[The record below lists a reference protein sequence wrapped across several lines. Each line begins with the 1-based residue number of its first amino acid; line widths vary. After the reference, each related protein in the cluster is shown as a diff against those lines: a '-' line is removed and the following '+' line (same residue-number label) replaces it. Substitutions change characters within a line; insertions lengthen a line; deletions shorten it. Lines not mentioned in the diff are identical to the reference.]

1 MFKSKSIFVAVI
13 ILALIP
19 LTASATI
26 TRVIGMGGEEAVYV
40 MKDSYGA
47 NVYPQLIVNYPNLA
61 VAEFWSS
68 AGGWDFQKAYIDYG
82 FGEDKCVLQFALD
95 KLPGKTYAFGPE
107 LLDDVEGNYSRL
119 SIIYGRPMGEMKIG
133 LSFKYDSKSYKSEA
147 VAGPPA
153 VPALDASYS
162 VIGLRAGVTAM
173 ENKLDVAAGF
183 EMASYSADSPGV
195 DAYESDGASAFSF
208 VGRYW
213 YDYSETNWLIPNLR
227 FSSKKDG
234 YTEGSDAESMTSTV
248 FALGLGHNWYPIKNT
263 LVLTDVGFKSHG
275 MTYERTLGGTTSPD
289 ATDSHSDIY
298 WRIGCESKVF
308 NWLTGRFGA
317 ARFWDSA
324 KYESQLGKPE
334 ISSSMT
340 YTYLGATMNWNKMYI
355 DVLVNPSFLGY
366 GPNFLSGYDDDI
378 FTRVSLRYVFDKE

>member
-1 MFKSKSIFVAVI
+1 MFKSKLICVAV
-13 ILALIP
+13 LVLVMIP

-40 MKDSYGA
+40 MKDSYVA
-47 NVYPQLIVNYPNLA
+47 SVYPQLIVNYPNLA
-61 VAEFWSS
+61 AAEFWTT
-68 AGGWDFQKAYIDYG
+68 GGNWDLQRVYIDYG
-82 FGEDKCVLQFALD
+82 FGEGKSVILFSLD
-95 KLPGKTYAFGPE
+95 KMSGKTYAFGPDV
-107 LLDDVEGNYSRL
+107 LDDVDGNYSRL

-147 VAGPPA
+147 VSGPPA
-153 VPALDASYS
+153 LPALDASYS

-183 EMASYSADSPGV
+183 EMAGYSAESPGV
-195 DAYESDGASAFSF
+195 DKYESDGASAISF
-208 VGRYW
+208 AGRYW

-234 YTEGSDAESMTSTV
+234 YKEGSDAESMTSTV
-248 FALGLGHNWYPIKNT
+248 FALGLGHNWHPIKNS
-263 LVLTDVGFKSHG
+263 LVLTDIGFKSHSTKFE
-275 MTYERTLGGTTSPD
+275 MTSGNASAD

-298 WRIGCESKVF
+298 WRLGYEAKVF

-324 KYESQLGKPE
+324 KYESELGKPE

-340 YTYLGATMNWNKMYI
+340 YTYLGATVNWSKMYA
-355 DVLVNPSFLGY
+355 DVLVHPSFLGY
-366 GPNFLSGYDDDI
+366 GPNFLSGYDDMI
-378 FTRVSLRYVFDKE
+378 FTRVTLRYVFPKE